1 MEKRRLG
8 KTALEVTMLSYGGIK
23 LPNISEQEAAECLN
37 LALDLGINFIDT
49 ARNYR
54 DSEEK
59 IGKALHNRRD
69 EFYIATKTSARDA
82 RTVEEQLGI
91 SLRNLQTDYIDIYQL
106 HTVSNADAW
115 AAVRAPGGAYEAA
128 LKAREEGKIG
138 HIGITIHR
146 DKQVMRETIE
156 SGLFETIMLCYN
168 PMDAED
174 VAGEILPLAKEAD
187 MGVIIMKSLS
197 GGQLTQPKDRRIAGM
212 GGPDGVV
219 AGTLRF
225 VMQNPHVDVV
235 IPGMQAAHEVE
246 ENVAVAENFAPLS
259 RQEHEALL
267 HLIGQ
272 LGTELRYGQVCLRC
286 GYCQPCTVGIDIPAV
301 FKAADMKRGYDEK
314 LHYLASE
321 VWESVEVKPDAC
333 IECGQCV
340 EKCPAGINIP
350 QQLKEAAELFG
361 N

>member
-8 KTALEVTMLSYGGIK
+8 KTGLEVTMLSYGGIK

-82 RTVEEQLGI
+82 TTVEEQLGI

-146 DKQVMRETIE
+146 DKQVMRETFE
-156 SGLFETIMLCYN
+156 SGLFETIMVCYN

-174 VAGEILPLAKEAD
+174 VATEILPLAKDAD
-187 MGVIIMKSLS
+187 MGVIIMKPLS
-197 GGQLTQPKDRRIAGM
+197 GGQLTQPKDSRIAGL
-212 GGPDGVV
+212 GGPDAVI

-235 IPGMQAAHEVE
+235 IPGMQALHEVE
-246 ENVAVAENFAPLS
+246 ENVAVAESSAPLS
-259 RQEHEALL
+259 RQEHEELL
-267 HLIGQ
+267 RLIGQ
-272 LGTELRYGQVCLRC
+272 LGTEFRYGQVCLRC

-333 IECGQCV
+333 VECEQCV

>member
-1 MEKRRLG
+1 MEKHRLG
-8 KTALEVTMLSYGGIK
+8 KTGLEVTMLGYGGIK
-23 LPNISEQEAAECLN
+23 LPNISEQQAAECLN
-37 LALDLGINFIDT
+37 RALDLGINFIDT

-59 IGKALHNRRD
+59 IGKALHSRRD
-69 EFYIATKTSARDA
+69 QFYVATKTSARDA
-82 RTVEEQLGI
+82 ATVEEQLGI
-91 SLRNLQTDYIDIYQL
+91 SLHNLQTDYVDIYQL

-115 AAVRAPGGAYEAA
+115 EAVRAPGGAYEAA
-128 LKAREEGKIG
+128 LKAREAGKVR

-146 DKQVMRETIE
+146 DKQVMREAIE

-174 VAGEILPLAKEAD
+174 VATEILPLAEAAD
-187 MGVIIMKSLS
+187 MGVIIMKPLS
-197 GGQLTQPKDRRIAGM
+197 GGQLAQPQDSRIAGL

-219 AGTLRF
+219 AGALRF
-225 VMQNPHVDVV
+225 VMQNPHVDLV
-235 IPGMQAAHEVE
+235 IPGMQAVHEVE
-246 ENVAVAENFAPLS
+246 ENIAVAESFAPLS
-259 RQEHEALL
+259 QQEHQELL
-267 HLIGQ
+267 GLIGQ
-272 LGTELRYGQVCLRC
+272 LSTEFRYGQVCLRC

-321 VWESVEVKPDAC
+321 IWESIEVKPEAC
-333 IECGQCV
+333 VECEQCL

-350 QQLKEAAELFG
+350 EQLREAAELFA
-361 N
+361 